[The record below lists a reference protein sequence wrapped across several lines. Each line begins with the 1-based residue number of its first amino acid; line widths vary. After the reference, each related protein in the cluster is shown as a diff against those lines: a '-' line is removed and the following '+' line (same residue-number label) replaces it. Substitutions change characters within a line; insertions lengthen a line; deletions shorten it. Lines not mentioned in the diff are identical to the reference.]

1 MSKAEMIHLIE
12 TQKFGIGSGE
22 TTFLDDIA
30 KPKKGDLDCHLLLL
44 SSVLNW
50 DYRNAQPSL
59 PVSPLPKPNPA
70 WYHLLTNYILLN
82 ISFSLGDCQTMKWQ
96 L

>member
-1 MSKAEMIHLIE
+1 MIHLIE

-44 SSVLNW
+44 SSVLN
-50 DYRNAQPSL
+50 
-59 PVSPLPKPNPA
+59 
-70 WYHLLTNYILLN
+70 
-82 ISFSLGDCQTMKWQ
+82 
-96 L
+96 

>member
-30 KPKKGDLDCHLLLL
+30 KPK
-44 SSVLNW
+44 
-50 DYRNAQPSL
+50 
-59 PVSPLPKPNPA
+59 
-70 WYHLLTNYILLN
+70 
-82 ISFSLGDCQTMKWQ
+82 
-96 L
+96 